1 MRGTRMPDPRAKRI
15 AWVALALLLGLC
27 LAWPPP
33 AAAGPVSPE
42 GLELVEL
49 SIVVPPKPRLG
60 DVVEIFFTL
69 KNVSRKPIRFDP
81 SFGIFVGA
89 RWQGSHGKPVNRDF
103 GYQYKGWRLLPGQSL
118 SFYAGQLLDMP
129 GTWSFWPA
137 YNVNGQ
143 WGPFDSLKK
152 VVKVGRYTPPPP
164 PPPPPADANAVK
176 LPPPPPPPAATAPAP
191 APRETRPSPPP
202 SPPPPAKRNQTSQ
215 APLPPSVARHLKNL
229 PPPPP
234 RLAPPPGYE
243 KPAPAPAKRATGK
256 KPRRISA
263 ITPGIYRRGDGGRTV
278 VEYQGKLLPIQVF
291 PPDNPWN
298 QDVSQLPRHPKSDQY
313 IANIGRFT
321 SLHADFG
328 SGHGWKVM
336 GMALKQGEAYGIPYN
351 VVRAGHPKVP
361 VRFKYASQ
369 SDPGPYP
376 IPENPRQ
383 EKGGDRHIIILDYD
397 ARKLYELFLARR
409 TASGW
414 EAGSGAIFDLTSNLL
429 RPLGWTS
436 ADAAGLPIF
445 PGLARYEEVKHLG
458 RIPHA
463 LRFTVR
469 KTTKAY
475 ILPAT
480 HWASGVRS
488 DLRPPMG
495 LRVRLKAGF
504 DTSGFPPQARIILEC
519 LKKYGM
525 ILADNGANW
534 FISGAP
540 HSGWDDDQLLTLRR
554 VKGKDLE
561 VVYTGEPLH

>member
-1 MRGTRMPDPRAKRI
+1 MRGEAMPYPMAKRI
-15 AWVALALLLGLC
+15 VWLAVVLLLGIC
-27 LAWPPP
+27 LAGPPP
-33 AAAGPVSPE
+33 AVAGPVSPQ

-49 SIVVPPKPRLG
+49 SIVVPPHPRLG

-69 KNVSRKPIRFDP
+69 KNVTQKPIRFDP
-81 SFGIFVGA
+81 SVGVFVGA

-103 GYQYKGWRLLPGQSL
+103 GYQYKGWRLLPGQSI
-118 SFYAGQLLDMP
+118 SFYSGQLLDMP

-137 YNVNGQ
+137 YKVNGQ
-143 WGPFDSLKK
+143 WGPFDNLKK
-152 VVKVGRYTPPPP
+152 VVRVGRYTPPPP
-164 PPPPPADANAVK
+164 PAKASTPPPPPAGQPTPAPKATRPSPPPP
-176 LPPPPPPPAATAPAP
+176 PPPPPPPA
-191 APRETRPSPPP
+191 
-202 SPPPPAKRNQTSQ
+202 KRDQTSR
-215 APLPPSVARHLKNL
+215 APLPPALAKRLKNL

-234 RLAPPPGYE
+234 RLAPPPGYK
-243 KPAPAPAKRATGK
+243 KPAPPPAGRKAGAGA
-256 KPRRISA
+256 RRLSA
-263 ITPGIYRRGDGGRTV
+263 VTPGIYRRGDGGRTV
-278 VEYQGKLLPIQVF
+278 VEYQGKLLPLQVF

-328 SGHGWKVM
+328 SGQGWKVM
-336 GMALKQGEAYGIPYN
+336 GVALKRGEAYGIPYN
-351 VVRAGHPKVP
+351 VVRAGHPRVP

-376 IPENPRQ
+376 IPENPKQ
-383 EKGGDRHIIILDYD
+383 EKGGDRHIIVLDYD
-397 ARKLYELFLARR
+397 AKKLYELFLARR
-409 TASGW
+409 TGSGW

-445 PGLARYEEVKHLG
+445 PGLVRYEEVKHLG

-480 HWASGVRS
+480 HWASDVRS
-488 DLRPPMG
+488 ELRPPMG
-495 LRVRLKAGF
+495 LRVRLKADF
-504 DTSGFPPQARIILEC
+504 DTGTFPPQARIILEC

-540 HSGWDDDQLLTLRR
+540 NPGWDDDQLLTLRR

-561 VVYTGEPLH
+561 VVYTGEARH